1 MIKDH
6 IFWLR
11 FFSRNNDH
19 NFSAKNLLSSFNLEI
34 FSILKDF
41 RILINPIKKSSPVYI
56 ESVTKNIKKSIL
68 WIFKKEKVIID
79 SIDFKTKL
87 LKIFHVFLNIPTYYK
102 MKNSFF
108 QELNLN
114 KTLWQLS
121 SLQLDHIIISKIGEK
136 NLDTLKNKQ
145 IKSTF
150 EGKSFENKGAGGKKK
165 IRIDHFTLIYTLI
178 LYNDHKSGISKKK
191 KECYRKIKASV
202 IVKKF
207 NSIYLKG
214 DILIE
219 KNTNENFIIIDKI
232 DENYEILS
240 LKNQKFSFETKELKI
255 RFGKLEIKNPDLQ
268 RFYDKDGRVLL
279 LGNRCQIKKGYYKDT
294 ECVILFHSQGIL
306 FVSLLKKQ
314 NHENIIIV
322 TYSDYVCLN
331 LKTISEIGYSPI
343 EYSELVTITKGQFKG
358 YRCKVLKNNNEFLEV
373 IILSISKM
381 IKISKNNTNL

>member
-1 MIKDH
+1 M
-6 IFWLR
+6 
-11 FFSRNNDH
+11 
-19 NFSAKNLLSSFNLEI
+19 
-34 FSILKDF
+34 
-41 RILINPIKKSSPVYI
+41 
-56 ESVTKNIKKSIL
+56 
-68 WIFKKEKVIID
+68 
-79 SIDFKTKL
+79 
-87 LKIFHVFLNIPTYYK
+87 
-102 MKNSFF
+102 
-108 QELNLN
+108 
-114 KTLWQLS
+114 
-121 SLQLDHIIISKIGEK
+121 
-136 NLDTLKNKQ
+136 
-145 IKSTF
+145 
-150 EGKSFENKGAGGKKK
+150 
-165 IRIDHFTLIYTLI
+165 I